1 MYTNFCEFFVV
12 GQVMGGFSPTNPL
25 LNKPLLQAVPK
36 QTITGDMV
44 LKTGCHVCVIHN
56 QQTIVSEH

>member
-12 GQVMGGFSPTNPL
+12 GQVMGGYSPTNPL
-25 LNKPLLQAVPK
+25 LNKPLLQAVAK

-44 LKTGCHVCVIHN
+44 LKTGCHVCY
-56 QQTIVSEH
+56 T